1 MKLLTRKVSFG
12 VNAQVEACFYFGV
25 IISAVKRF
33 IYLIAINRIN
43 VIVNSRLIAINRK
56 LFFYAKYRLIF
67 LSHNSSHFNYN
78 MVNCI
83 GLPCANDFFID
94 NNIGIY

>member
-12 VNAQVEACFYFGV
+12 MNAQVEACFYFGV

-43 VIVNSRLIAINRK
+43 VIVNSRLIASNR
-56 LFFYAKYRLIF
+56 
-67 LSHNSSHFNYN
+67 
-78 MVNCI
+78 
-83 GLPCANDFFID
+83 D
-94 NNIGIY
+94 